1 MKKQHSYLVLIIGLL
16 LFAGCRATKK
26 INKAITPVKQSVI
39 NENKHAEDSIKHV
52 KENLLKLK
60 SNQIDFNTFNA
71 KIKVE
76 SSGVNGKNPDITAV
90 VRIIKDSAIW
100 MSLSASFLNV
110 EVYRVLITNDSVIL
124 INKQDKE
131 VKFRSLDY
139 LQELTQ
145 IPFDFKTLQDIIIGN
160 PVFIS
165 DSVNAFR
172 EKDGYVFLTTIDEYF
187 KNLLTIS
194 NSNHLMLHSKMDD
207 VDVTRSRTADIL
219 YDGYEFANGF
229 NFSKERQI
237 VASEKNR
244 LDIKL
249 SFKQYEFNKEL
260 SVAFNVPKSYKRK

>member
-1 MKKQHSYLVLIIGLL
+1 
-16 LFAGCRATKK
+16 
-26 INKAITPVKQSVI
+26 
-39 NENKHAEDSIKHV
+39 
-52 KENLLKLK
+52 
-60 SNQIDFNTFNA
+60 
-71 KIKVE
+71 
-76 SSGVNGKNPDITAV
+76 
-90 VRIIKDSAIW
+90 
-100 MSLSASFLNV
+100 
-110 EVYRVLITNDSVIL
+110 LITNDSVIL

>member
-1 MKKQHSYLVLIIGLL
+1 MKKQHNYLVFIVVL
-16 LFAGCRATKK
+16 LFFVGCRATKK
-26 INKAITPVKQSVI
+26 INKAITPVKQPISAD
-39 NENKHAEDSIKHV
+39 NKQIADSIEHV
-52 KENLLKLK
+52 KKNLFKLK
-60 SNQIDFNTFNA
+60 SNYIDFTTFNA

-110 EVYRVLITNDSVIL
+110 EVYRVFITKDSMIL

-145 IPFDFKTLQDIIIGN
+145 IPFDFKTLQNIIIGN

-165 DSVNAFR
+165 DSINAFR
-172 EKDGYVFLTTIDEYF
+172 EKDGYVYLTTIDEYF

-207 VDVTRSRTADIL
+207 VDLTRSRTADIV
-219 YDGYEFANGF
+219 YDGYEISNGVS
-229 NFSKERQI
+229 FSKERQI

-244 LDIKL
+244 LDIRL

-260 SVAFNVPKSYKRK
+260 SIAFNVPKSYKRK

>member
-1 MKKQHSYLVLIIGLL
+1 MKKLHSCFLLMVGIALLV
-16 LFAGCRATKK
+16 GCRTTKK
-26 INKAITPVKQSVI
+26 INKAITPVKQTVSAD
-39 NENKHAEDSIKHV
+39 NKHAVDSIQHV
-52 KENLLKLK
+52 KDNLMKLK
-60 SNQIDFNTFNA
+60 SHYIDFNTFTA

-110 EVYRVLITNDSVIL
+110 EVYRVLITKDSVIL

-131 VKFRSLDY
+131 VKFRSLNY

-145 IPFDFKTLQDIIIGN
+145 IPFDYKTLQDVIIGN
-160 PVFIS
+160 PIFIS
-165 DSVNAFR
+165 DSINSFR
-172 EKDGYVFLTTIDEYF
+172 EKDGYVFLTTIDQYF

-194 NSNHLMLHSKMDD
+194 DAEHLMLHSKMDD
-207 VDVTRSRTADIL
+207 VDVARSRTADII
-219 YDGYEFANGF
+219 YDGYESNNGISFA
-229 NFSKERQI
+229 KERQI

-244 LDIKL
+244 LDIRM

-260 SVAFNVPKSYKRK
+260 SVAFNVPKTYKRK